1 MKTTIKKI
9 TVKNFLSFGEI
20 DSFIEYSEDK
30 RLLFVVGNNDT
41 GKSNITRYLV
51 NFLNSLWNEQKIIFD
66 SRKYKSEQMSA
77 ITILYSVENCG
88 DFEYQVRIDNSD
100 REDYNSHYIKE
111 EILKFNESEFTR
123 KTDSEGKSVIELDG
137 SVIDVNLSERDS
149 ILNIDTPEVSLKTG
163 MEYLKNSMIVIKL
176 NQGVLSK
183 EVVDF
188 IKRKDNFNIRESIC
202 FDRIK
207 AFIKDITNHGNL
219 KDISVTDDGD
229 LYFIHN
235 YNGKNYKIQ
244 ESSLSTNNVIEIL
257 FRFLYYKDKLLVVDG
272 IEEHLHPLALRFLLH
287 ELLFFTKTNNLQGL
301 VVCRSGE
308 VFNLYEHGDHNRK
321 YIDRLNRIIVC
332 GISNTLMSNTPDHTY
347 VFNLGSSTQ
356 ADPGFDEFKK
366 IVEYY
371 NNGELAFRCRYF
383 NI

>member
-9 TVKNFLSFGEI
+9 TVKNFLSFGHNGSI
-20 DSFIEYSEDK
+20 SSIKYSEDK
-30 RLLFVVGNNDT
+30 RLLFVIGNNDT

-66 SRKYKSEQMSA
+66 SRKYKSEHMSV
-77 ITILYSVENCG
+77 ITILYSIENCG
-88 DFEYQVRIDNSD
+88 DFEYQIRIDNRD
-100 REDYNSHYIKE
+100 KEDYNSHYIKE
-111 EILKFNESEFTR
+111 EVLKFNESEFTR
-123 KTDSEGKSVIELDG
+123 KTNSEGRSVIELNG

-183 EVVDF
+183 EVIDF

-207 AFIKDITNHGNL
+207 AFIKDITSYGDI

-229 LYFIHN
+229 LYFTHE
-235 YNGKNYKIQ
+235 YGGKIVEIQ
-244 ESSLSTNNVIEIL
+244 ESSLSINNVIEIL

-308 VFNLYEHGDHNRK
+308 VFNLYKPGNHNRNYK
-321 YIDRLNRIIVC
+321 ERLDRIIVC
-332 GISNTLMSNTPDHTY
+332 GNDVLDCCSF
-347 VFNLGSSTQ
+347 VFNLGSHTG
-356 ADPGFDEFKK
+356 DDLDYDEFNK
-366 IVEYY
+366 IVGYY
-371 NNGELAFRCRYF
+371 NNGELASRYF
-383 NI
+383 I

>member
-20 DSFIEYSEDK
+20 DSSIEYNEDE
-30 RLLFVVGNNDT
+30 RLLFVIGNNDT
-41 GKSNITRYLV
+41 GKSNITRHLV
-51 NFLNSLWNEQKIIFD
+51 NFLNSLWNKQEIFFD
-66 SRKYKSEQMSA
+66 SRKYKSEQMSV
-77 ITILYSVENCG
+77 ITILYSIENCG
-88 DFEYQVRIDNSD
+88 DFEYQIIIDNSD
-100 REDYNSHYIKE
+100 KEDYNSHYIKK

-123 KTDSEGKSVIELDG
+123 KTDSEGKSVIELNG

-163 MEYLKNSMIVIKL
+163 MKYLKNSMIVIKL

-183 EVVDF
+183 EVIDF

-207 AFIKDITNHGNL
+207 AFIKDITSQGDIE
-219 KDISVTDDGD
+219 DISVSNDGD
-229 LYFIHN
+229 LYFTHE
-235 YNGKNYKIQ
+235 YGGKIVEIQ
-244 ESSLSTNNVIEIL
+244 ESSLSINNVIEIL

-272 IEEHLHPLALRFLLH
+272 IEEHIHPLALRFLLS
-287 ELLFFTKTNNLQGL
+287 ELLLFTKTNNLQGL

-308 VFNLYEHGDHNRK
+308 VFNLYEPGSHNRN
-321 YIDRLNRIIVC
+321 YRERLNRIIVC
-332 GISNTLMSNTPDHTY
+332 GMSDNLKDTF
-347 VFNLGSSTQ
+347 VFNLGSSTK
-356 ADPGFDEFKK
+356 ADPDFNEFNK
-366 IVEYY
+366 IVGYY

>member
-9 TVKNFLSFGEI
+9 TVKNFLSFGNN
-20 DSFIEYSEDK
+20 EDISSIGYNEDE
-30 RLLFVVGNNDT
+30 RLLFVVGNNNT

-66 SRKYKSEQMSA
+66 SRKYKSEHMSV

-88 DFEYQVRIDNSD
+88 DFEYQIKIDNSD
-100 REDYNSHYIKE
+100 KEDYNSHYIKE

-123 KTDSEGKSVIELDG
+123 KTDSKGESVIEFNG

-149 ILNIDTPEVSLKTG
+149 ILNINTPEVSLKTG

-176 NQGVLSK
+176 NQRALSK

-207 AFIKDITNHGNL
+207 AFIKDITSHGNL
-219 KDISVTDDGD
+219 KDISATDDGD
-229 LYFIHN
+229 LYFIHE
-235 YNGKNYKIQ
+235 YNGKNIKIQ
-244 ESSLSTNNVIEIL
+244 ESSLSTNNVIEML
-257 FRFLYYKDKLLVVDG
+257 FRFLYYKDKLLVIDG
-272 IEEHLHPLALRFLLH
+272 IEEHLHPLALRFLLR
-287 ELLFFTKTNNLQGL
+287 ELLFLTKTNNLQGL

-308 VFNLYEHGDHNRK
+308 VFNLYEPGDHNRK
-321 YIDRLNRIIVC
+321 FIDRLNRIIVC
-332 GISNTLMSNTPDHTY
+332 GKSNIDNSF
-347 VFNLGSSTQ
+347 VFNLGGNTE
-356 ADPGFDEFKK
+356 ADLDYNEFKK

-371 NNGELAFRCRYF
+371 NNGDLASRYHYF

>member
-9 TVKNFLSFGEI
+9 TVKDFLSFGHNEYI
-20 DSFIEYSEDK
+20 SSIEYSEDE

-51 NFLNSLWNEQKIIFD
+51 NFLNRLWNEQEILFD
-66 SRKYKSEQMSA
+66 SRKYKSKHMSV

-88 DFEYQVRIDNSD
+88 DFEYQIKIDNRD
-100 REDYNSHYIKE
+100 KDYNSHYIKE

-123 KTDSEGKSVIELDG
+123 ETDSGVSVIEFNG
-137 SVIDVNLSERDS
+137 SVVDVSLSERDS

-163 MEYLKNSMIVIKL
+163 MEYLKNSMVVIKL

-207 AFIKDITNHGNL
+207 AFIKDMTSHPNL
-219 KDISVTDDGD
+219 KDIFVTDDGD
-229 LYFIHN
+229 LYFTHEYSDKIVE
-235 YNGKNYKIQ
+235 IQ
-244 ESSLSTNNVIEIL
+244 ESSLSINNIIEIL

-272 IEEHLHPLALRFLLH
+272 IEEHIHPLALRFLLR
-287 ELLFFTKTNNLQGL
+287 ELLFFTETNNLQGL

-308 VFNLYEHGDHNRK
+308 VFNLYSPGNHNQK
-321 YIDRLNRIIVC
+321 YKERLDRIIVC
-332 GISNTLMSNTPDHTY
+332 GNDIFDSCSFVY
-347 VFNLGSSTQ
+347 NLGSHTE
-356 ADPGFDEFKK
+356 DDLNYDEFNK
-366 IVEYY
+366 IVGYY
-371 NNGELAFRCRYF
+371 NNGELASRYF
-383 NI
+383 I

>member
-20 DSFIEYSEDK
+20 DSSIEYNEDE
-30 RLLFVVGNNDT
+30 RLLFVIGNNDT
-41 GKSNITRYLV
+41 GKSNITRHLV

-66 SRKYKSEQMSA
+66 SRKYKSEQMSV
-77 ITILYSVENCG
+77 ITILYSIENCG
-88 DFEYQVRIDNSD
+88 DFEYQIIIDNSD
-100 REDYNSHYIKE
+100 KEDYNSHYIKE

-123 KTDSEGKSVIELDG
+123 KTDSEGKSVIELNG

-183 EVVDF
+183 EVIDF

-207 AFIKDITNHGNL
+207 AFIKDITSQGDIE
-219 KDISVTDDGD
+219 DISVSNDGD
-229 LYFIHN
+229 LYFTHE
-235 YNGKNYKIQ
+235 YGGKIVEIQ
-244 ESSLSTNNVIEIL
+244 ESSLSINNVIEIL

-287 ELLFFTKTNNLQGL
+287 ELLLFTKTNNLQGL

-308 VFNLYEHGDHNRK
+308 VFNLYEPGSHNRN
-321 YIDRLNRIIVC
+321 YRERLNRIIVC
-332 GISNTLMSNTPDHTY
+332 GMSDNLKDTF
-347 VFNLGSSTQ
+347 VFNLGSSIK
-356 ADPGFDEFKK
+356 ADPDFNEFNK
-366 IVEYY
+366 IVGYY
-371 NNGELAFRCRYF
+371 NNGELAYRCRYF

>member
-20 DSFIEYSEDK
+20 DSSIEYNEDE
-30 RLLFVVGNNDT
+30 RLLFVIGNNDT
-41 GKSNITRYLV
+41 GKSNITRHLV
-51 NFLNSLWNEQKIIFD
+51 NFLNSLWNKQEIFFD
-66 SRKYKSEQMSA
+66 SRKYKSEQMSV
-77 ITILYSVENCG
+77 ITILYSIENCG
-88 DFEYQVRIDNSD
+88 DFEYQIIIDNSD
-100 REDYNSHYIKE
+100 KEDYNSHYIKE

-123 KTDSEGKSVIELDG
+123 KTDSEGKSVIELNG

-163 MEYLKNSMIVIKL
+163 MKYLKNSMIVIKL

-183 EVVDF
+183 EVIDF

-207 AFIKDITNHGNL
+207 AFIKDITSQGDIE
-219 KDISVTDDGD
+219 DISVSNDGD
-229 LYFIHN
+229 LYFTHE
-235 YNGKNYKIQ
+235 YGGKIVEIQ
-244 ESSLSTNNVIEIL
+244 ESSLSINNVIEIL

-272 IEEHLHPLALRFLLH
+272 IEEHIHPLALRFLLS
-287 ELLFFTKTNNLQGL
+287 ELLLFTKTNNLQGL

-308 VFNLYEHGDHNRK
+308 VFNLYEPGSHNRN
-321 YIDRLNRIIVC
+321 YRERLNRIIVC
-332 GISNTLMSNTPDHTY
+332 GMSDNLKDTF
-347 VFNLGSSTQ
+347 VFNLGSSIK
-356 ADPGFDEFKK
+356 ADPDFNEFNK
-366 IVEYY
+366 IVGYY
-371 NNGELAFRCRYF
+371 NNGELAYRCRYF

>member
-9 TVKNFLSFGEI
+9 TVKNFLSFGE
-20 DSFIEYSEDK
+20 STSSIEYNEDE
-30 RLLFVVGNNDT
+30 RLLFVIGNNDT

-66 SRKYKSEQMSA
+66 SRKYKSENLSV
-77 ITILYSVENCG
+77 ITILYSIENCG
-88 DFEYQVRIDNSD
+88 DFEYQIIIDNSD
-100 REDYNSHYIKE
+100 KEDYNSHYIKE

-123 KTDSEGKSVIELDG
+123 KTDSEGKSVIELNG

-163 MEYLKNSMIVIKL
+163 MKYLKNSMIVIKL

-207 AFIKDITNHGNL
+207 AFIKDITSQGDIE
-219 KDISVTDDGD
+219 DISVSNDGD
-229 LYFIHN
+229 LYFTHE
-235 YNGKNYKIQ
+235 YGGKIVEIQ
-244 ESSLSTNNVIEIL
+244 ESSLSINNVIEIL

-287 ELLFFTKTNNLQGL
+287 ELLLFTKTNNLQGL

-308 VFNLYEHGDHNRK
+308 VFNLYEPGDHNRK
-321 YIDRLNRIIVC
+321 FIDRLNRIIVC
-332 GISNTLMSNTPDHTY
+332 GMSDNLKDTF
-347 VFNLGSSTQ
+347 VFNLGSSIK
-356 ADPGFDEFKK
+356 ADPDFNEFNK
-366 IVEYY
+366 IVGYY
-371 NNGELAFRCRYF
+371 NNGELAYRCRYF

>member
-20 DSFIEYSEDK
+20 DSSIEYNEDK

-51 NFLNSLWNEQKIIFD
+51 NFLNSLWNKQEILFD
-66 SRKYKSEQMSA
+66 SRKYKSGQMSV
-77 ITILYSVENCG
+77 ITILYSIENCG
-88 DFEYQVRIDNSD
+88 DFEYQVRIDNGD
-100 REDYNSHYIKE
+100 EDYNSHYIKE

-123 KTDSEGKSVIELDG
+123 ITDCGVSVIEING
-137 SVIDVNLSERDS
+137 SVIDVSLSERDS

-207 AFIKDITNHGNL
+207 AYIKDITSDGTL

-229 LYFIHN
+229 LYFTN
-235 YNGKNYKIQ
+235 EYDGKNVEIQ
-244 ESSLSTNNVIEIL
+244 ESSLSINNVIEIL
-257 FRFLYYKDKLLVVDG
+257 FRFLYYKDKLLVIDG
-272 IEEHLHPLALRFLLH
+272 IEEHLHPLALRFLLS
-287 ELLFFTKTNNLQGL
+287 ELLFYTNTNNLQGL
-301 VVCRSGE
+301 IVCRSGE
-308 VFNLYEHGDHNRK
+308 VFNLYEPGNHNRNYK
-321 YIDRLNRIIVC
+321 ERLDRIVVC
-332 GISNTLMSNTPDHTY
+332 GNNIFDCCSF
-347 VFNLGSSTQ
+347 VFNLGSYTP
-356 ADPGFDEFKK
+356 ADGLDYDEFNK

-371 NNGELAFRCRYF
+371 NNGELASHYF
-383 NI
+383 KKL

>member
-20 DSFIEYSEDK
+20 DSSIEYNEDE
-30 RLLFVVGNNDT
+30 RLLFVIGNNDT

-51 NFLNSLWNEQKIIFD
+51 NFLNSLWNKQEIFFD
-66 SRKYKSEQMSA
+66 SRKYKSEQMSV
-77 ITILYSVENCG
+77 ITILYSIENCG
-88 DFEYQVRIDNSD
+88 DFEYQVKIDNSD
-100 REDYNSHYIKE
+100 KEDYNSHYIKE

-123 KTDSEGKSVIELDG
+123 KTDSEGKSVIELNG

-163 MEYLKNSMIVIKL
+163 MKYLKNSMIVIKL

-183 EVVDF
+183 EVIDF

-207 AFIKDITNHGNL
+207 AFIKDITSQGDIE
-219 KDISVTDDGD
+219 DISVSNDGD
-229 LYFIHN
+229 LYFTHE
-235 YNGKNYKIQ
+235 YGGKIVEIQ
-244 ESSLSTNNVIEIL
+244 ESSLSINNVIEIL

-287 ELLFFTKTNNLQGL
+287 ELLLFTKTNNLQGL

-308 VFNLYEHGDHNRK
+308 VFNLYEPGSHNRN
-321 YIDRLNRIIVC
+321 YRERLNRIIVC
-332 GISNTLMSNTPDHTY
+332 GMSDNLKDTF
-347 VFNLGSSTQ
+347 VFNLGSSIK
-356 ADPGFDEFKK
+356 ADPDFNEFNK
-366 IVEYY
+366 IVGYY
-371 NNGELAFRCRYF
+371 NNGELAYRCRYF

>member
-20 DSFIEYSEDK
+20 DSSIEYNEDE
-30 RLLFVVGNNDT
+30 RFLSVVGNNDT
-41 GKSNITRYLV
+41 GKTNITRNLV

-66 SRKYKSEQMSA
+66 SRKYKSEQMSV

-100 REDYNSHYIKE
+100 REDYSSHYIKE

-123 KTDSEGKSVIELDG
+123 KTDSEGRSVIELDG

-163 MEYLKNSMIVIKL
+163 MEYLKNSMMVIKL
-176 NQGVLSK
+176 NQGILSK

-207 AFIKDITNHGNL
+207 AFIKDITSEDI

-229 LYFIHN
+229 LYFIHE
-235 YNGKNYKIQ
+235 YGGKNVEIQ
-244 ESSLSTNNVIEIL
+244 ESSLSINNVIEIL

-272 IEEHLHPLALRFLLH
+272 IEEHLHPLALRFLLS
-287 ELLFFTKTNNLQGL
+287 ELLLFTKTNNLQGL

-308 VFNLYEHGDHNRK
+308 VFNLYEPGSHNRNYK
-321 YIDRLNRIIVC
+321 ERLDRIVVC
-332 GISNTLMSNTPDHTY
+332 GVYDNLIDTF
-347 VFNLGSSTQ
+347 VFNLGRCIK
-356 ADPGFDEFKK
+356 ADPDYNEFSR
-366 IVEYY
+366 IVGHY
-371 NNGELAFRCRYF
+371 NNGDLASHYF

>member
-9 TVKNFLSFGEI
+9 TVKNFLSFGE
-20 DSFIEYSEDK
+20 STSSIEYNEDE
-30 RLLFVVGNNDT
+30 RLLFVIGNNDT

-66 SRKYKSEQMSA
+66 SRKYKSEQASV
-77 ITILYSVENCG
+77 ITILYSIENCG
-88 DFEYQVRIDNSD
+88 DFEYQVKIDNSD
-100 REDYNSHYIKE
+100 KEDYNSHYIKE

-123 KTDSEGKSVIELDG
+123 KTDSEGKSVIELNG

-163 MEYLKNSMIVIKL
+163 MKYLKNSMIVIKL

-183 EVVDF
+183 EVIDF

-207 AFIKDITNHGNL
+207 AFIKDITSQGDIE
-219 KDISVTDDGD
+219 DISVSNDGD
-229 LYFIHN
+229 LYFTHE
-235 YNGKNYKIQ
+235 YGGKIVEIQ
-244 ESSLSTNNVIEIL
+244 ESSLSINNVIEIL

-272 IEEHLHPLALRFLLH
+272 IEEHIHPLALRFLLS
-287 ELLFFTKTNNLQGL
+287 ELLLFTKTNNLQGL

-308 VFNLYEHGDHNRK
+308 VFNLYEPGSHNRN
-321 YIDRLNRIIVC
+321 YRERLNRIIVC
-332 GISNTLMSNTPDHTY
+332 GMSDNLKDTF
-347 VFNLGSSTQ
+347 VFNLGSSIK
-356 ADPGFDEFKK
+356 ADPDFNEFNK
-366 IVEYY
+366 IVGYY

>member
-1 MKTTIKKI
+1 MSTLIKKI
-9 TVKNFLSFGEI
+9 IVRDFLSFGHNENI
-20 DSFIEYSEDK
+20 SFIEYNGDERFLS
-30 RLLFVVGNNDT
+30 VIGNNDT
-41 GKSNITRYLV
+41 GKTNITRNLV

-66 SRKYKSEQMSA
+66 SRKYKSEQMSV

-100 REDYNSHYIKE
+100 REDYSSHYIKE

-123 KTDSEGKSVIELDG
+123 KTDSEGRSVIELDG

-163 MEYLKNSMIVIKL
+163 MEYLKNSMMVIKL
-176 NQGVLSK
+176 NQGILSK

-207 AFIKDITNHGNL
+207 AFIKDITSEDI

-229 LYFIHN
+229 LYFIHE
-235 YNGKNYKIQ
+235 YGGKNVEIQ
-244 ESSLSTNNVIEIL
+244 ESSLSINNVIEIL

-272 IEEHLHPLALRFLLH
+272 IEEHLHPLALRFLLS
-287 ELLFFTKTNNLQGL
+287 ELLLFTKTNNLQGL

-308 VFNLYEHGDHNRK
+308 VFNLYEPGSHNRNYK
-321 YIDRLNRIIVC
+321 ERLDRIVVC
-332 GISNTLMSNTPDHTY
+332 GVYDNLIDTF
-347 VFNLGSSTQ
+347 VFNLGRCIK
-356 ADPGFDEFKK
+356 ADPDYNEFSR
-366 IVEYY
+366 IVGHY
-371 NNGELAFRCRYF
+371 NNGDLASHYF